1 MTHFI
6 HTIENALS
14 NEACESLIDQFEKS
28 KDLHGA
34 GHAAGD
40 DGLPSVDHAIKK
52 STDISLDFNYQFI
65 PGWEAVG
72 DLNKALNEGINEYK
86 EIYYTVDNIG
96 SWCCDRW
103 WNIQRY
109 LPGEGYYEWHCEA
122 AGLESN
128 KRIMAWMFY
137 LNDIEEGG
145 GTEFKYDMPPLTPKQ
160 GSLTIWPAFWTH
172 YHRGIVA
179 PKETKYIA
187 TGWYVYNENW
197 RSGILQ

>member
-1 MTHFI
+1 MPHFI
-6 HTIENALS
+6 HTIDNALPKA
-14 NEACESLIDQFEKS
+14 ACESLIEQFEKS
-28 KDLHGA
+28 PELQSA

-40 DGLPSVDHAIKK
+40 DGLPGIHDTIKQ

-72 DLNKALNEGINEYK
+72 DLNNALNSCINLYK
-86 EIYYTVDNIG
+86 EKYHTVDQIA
-96 SWCCDRW
+96 SWKCDRW

-109 LPGEGYYEWHCEA
+109 KPGEGYYEWHCEA
-122 AGLESN
+122 AGLNSN
-128 KRIMAWMFY
+128 NRIMAWMVY
-137 LNDIEEGG
+137 LNDVQEGG
-145 GTEFKYDMPPLTPKQ
+145 GTEFNYDMPNLKPKQ

-187 TGWYVYNENW
+187 TGWYVYNANW
-197 RSGILQ
+197 TETV